1 VFRTIAF
8 AIAFTLTGAP
18 PALACLGSCAA
29 MAMHTAADGRCEHER
44 PAAPSSVSAASD
56 VCATP
61 LAPTPFLIEA
71 QHRAPSLT
79 GTTSPPLIAAIVDS
93 PAAASHVSVLVL
105 ADSPPARSLHSHA
118 SSPVLRI

>member
-1 VFRTIAF
+1 MFRPIAFTIAF
-8 AIAFTLTGAP
+8 MLTGAP
-18 PALACLGSCAA
+18 AALACLGSCAA

-44 PAAPSSVSAASD
+44 LAAPSSVSAASD

-71 QHRAPSLT
+71 QHRAPNLT
-79 GTTSPPLIAAIVDS
+79 GTSVPLIAAIVTS
-93 PAAASHVSVLVL
+93 PAAASHATVLTF
-105 ADSPPARSLHSHA
+105 ADSPPARSLLSHR